1 MVAQDEDPL
10 AERGLRGS
18 RPLDQVGVGRG
29 GQVTGTLHAPLGAE
43 VAALAEGEEREVDE
57 AHVPILG
64 PL

>member
-10 AERGLRGS
+10 AERGLR
-18 RPLDQVGVGRG
+18 RACPLDQVGVGRG
-29 GQVTGTLHAPLGAE
+29 GQVTRALHPALGAE